1 MEPVELLR
9 IATRR
14 QRKVELDSRVSLG
27 FLLSGI
33 AVLVAVGL
41 VVGIWASFGGNG
53 LPVGPTGLAVV
64 VAGMAEV
71 FIVLGALFVGVN
83 WALLR
88 SARSGRSSRAL

>member
-14 QRKVELDSRVSLG
+14 QRKVELEFRVSLG

-53 LPVGPTGLAVV
+53 LPVGPTGLTVV

-71 FIVLGALFVGVN
+71 FIVLGALFVGVK